1 MGTLLQTLPD
11 GPLDIVGDIHGE
23 LEALQDLLRHLGY
36 DSEGNHPQGRHLVFV
51 GDLVDRGPDSLGV
64 VRLVSRLMENGG
76 ASCIVGHHAR
86 NLLLGKRRAGNEW
99 FWGEGQEL
107 RDNGH
112 RIEQVLANDDTRV
125 EIMLFLLRLPLALQ
139 RADLRVVHACW
150 DTLAVKSLPEAQCG
164 LVDLFYDTERA
175 ITLAAVEAGHMRN
188 SMAANLARQNDNPVT
203 VLTSGQERPTAEPF
217 RAGGQTRH
225 VERVPWWESYED
237 SVEVVFGHY
246 WRALDPDN
254 RAVKR
259 GPYLFG
265 DRPYHQ
271 ALGPL
276 HNAYCVDFS
285 VGYRNVAR
293 AKGDVSRRS
302 TALAALRHPER
313 ELMLD
318 NGSRISVS
326 DAP

>member
-11 GPLDIVGDIHGE
+11 GPLDIVGDVHGE
-23 LEALQDLLRHLGY
+23 LEALQNLLLHLGY
-36 DSEGNHPQGRHLVFV
+36 DSEGNHSEGRHLIFV

-64 VRLVSRLMENGG
+64 VRLVAKLMRNGA
-76 ASCIVGHHAR
+76 ASCIVGNHEL

-99 FWGEGQEL
+99 FWGESQEL

-112 RIEQVLANDDTRV
+112 LIEQVLADDSTRV
-125 EIMLFLLRLPLALQ
+125 EIMLFILRLPLALQ

-150 DTLAVKSLPEAQCG
+150 DARAVKQLQDVQCG
-164 LVDLFYDTERA
+164 LVELFYDSEQA
-175 ITLAAVEAGHMRN
+175 ITMSTVAAGHKRN
-188 SMAANLARQNDNPVT
+188 SMTANLARQNDNPVT
-203 VLTSGQERPTAEPF
+203 VLTSGQERPTDEPF

-237 SVEVVFGHY
+237 QIEVVFGHY

-276 HNAYCVDFS
+276 HSAYCVDFS

-302 TALAALRHPER
+302 TALAAMRHPER

-318 NGSRISVS
+318 SGETVAITGT
-326 DAP
+326 

>member
-1 MGTLLQTLPD
+1 M
-11 GPLDIVGDIHGE
+11 
-23 LEALQDLLRHLGY
+23 
-36 DSEGNHPQGRHLVFV
+36 
-51 GDLVDRGPDSLGV
+51 
-64 VRLVSRLMENGG
+64 
-76 ASCIVGHHAR
+76 
-86 NLLLGKRRAGNEW
+86 
-99 FWGEGQEL
+99 
-107 RDNGH
+107 
-112 RIEQVLANDDTRV
+112 
-125 EIMLFLLRLPLALQ
+125 
-139 RADLRVVHACW
+139 
-150 DTLAVKSLPEAQCG
+150 
-164 LVDLFYDTERA
+164 
-175 ITLAAVEAGHMRN
+175 
-188 SMAANLARQNDNPVT
+188 
-203 VLTSGQERPTAEPF
+203 
-217 RAGGQTRH
+217 
-225 VERVPWWESYED
+225 
-237 SVEVVFGHY
+237 
-246 WRALDPDN
+246 
-254 RAVKR
+254 KR

>member
-11 GPLDIVGDIHGE
+11 GPLDIVGDVHGE
-23 LEALQDLLRHLGY
+23 LEALKDLLHHLGY
-36 DSEGNHPQGRHLVFV
+36 GKDGRHPEGRHLVFV

-64 VRLVSRLMENGG
+64 VRLVAKLMEKGV
-76 ASCIVGHHAR
+76 ASCIVGNHEL

-99 FWGEGQEL
+99 FWGEDQEL
-107 RDNGH
+107 RDHGH
-112 RIEQVLANDDTRV
+112 RIDQALANDDTRV
-125 EIMLFLLRLPLALQ
+125 EIMLFILRLPLALQ

-150 DTLAVKSLPEAQCG
+150 DTRAIKSLHEAQCG
-164 LVDLFYDTERA
+164 LVELFYDSEQA
-175 ITLAAVEAGHMRN
+175 ITLAAVKAGHRRN

-203 VLTSGQERPTAEPF
+203 VLTSGQERPAKEPF
-217 RAGGQTRH
+217 RAGGQTRY
-225 VERVPWWESYED
+225 VERLPWWESYED
-237 SVEVVFGHY
+237 PIEVVFGHY

-265 DRPYHQ
+265 ERPFHQ

-276 HNAYCVDFS
+276 DNAYCVDFS

-293 AKGDVSRRS
+293 AKGDVTRRS

-313 ELMLD
+313 VLMLD
-318 NGSRISVS
+318 SGTTVAITGI
-326 DAP
+326 